1 MAHCRNMAKIK
12 SPATAAYK
20 TFFVIFPYEMVIA
33 GQCET
38 AKHKTR
44 HKTLLMQPL
53 CMHAVLY
60 SPI

>member
-1 MAHCRNMAKIK
+1 MAKIK